1 MVGLHNRVIYGDAK
15 YSFDWCDA
23 KALARYQDMT
33 TEAGI
38 DYDNTQAPLVV
49 FSADQYAK
57 VKTQELQLISN
68 ATSPGADWLQ
78 WIAGIYHIE
87 SGAGYPE
94 VLFSVGRDQM
104 GSASCR
110 ERVCQ
115 YV

>member
-1 MVGLHNRVIYGDAK
+1 MFGFHIRVIYGVAK
-15 YSFDWCDA
+15 YIFDWFDA
-23 KALARYQDMT
+23 KALASYQDVT

-78 WIAGIYHIE
+78 WIA
-87 SGAGYPE
+87 ARK
-94 VLFSVGRDQM
+94 SVVEGKSVSVRVDLG
-104 GSASCR
+104 GSSIIKKKTKA
-110 ERVCQ
+110 
-115 YV
+115 